1 MIQGTDIVKNMIISG
16 CIFLGWE
23 ESPFGVNSEI
33 LCGIE
38 LLARFLEIHLF
49 LLFLDLYK
57 VSSRQI
63 FFQCSPY
70 IQQSVP
76 LVDLNAQFPS
86 RCLIEMKSKVAVAT
100 LF

>member
-1 MIQGTDIVKNMIISG
+1 MWDCFAGEDALEVDIDNWMIQDTDIVKNMIISD

-23 ESPFGVNSEI
+23 GSPFGANFEI
-33 LCGIE
+33 LYGIE

-63 FFQCSPY
+63 FFQCNP
-70 IQQSVP
+70 
-76 LVDLNAQFPS
+76 
-86 RCLIEMKSKVAVAT
+86 
-100 LF
+100 